1 MCVEVITT
9 GNEIMS
15 GLTRDINFS
24 WVAAELSS
32 SGIEVKHHC
41 AVADD
46 LEDLLA
52 SFATASKRAR
62 FVVVTGGLGPT
73 GDDLS
78 ALAASKFLGTPL
90 VFNPAVYEDIARKL
104 RKRGREP
111 NIHHEKQAM
120 FPEETTVIENPVGT
134 ASGFSFVSGNS
145 KFYFLPGVPREF
157 KRMFREHVFPDIS
170 SAVEKGNV
178 LRVRVLRTFGLGES
192 EVAEKLGGFSPEGVD
207 VGYRI
212 RLPEIHL
219 RLTAS
224 GHDGEVLDSLL
235 RDACAQA
242 KERLG
247 DFLFSQKDEPLEE
260 ATASLLLEKD
270 LTLSAAESC
279 TGGLCSSR
287 FTDIAGSSAYFLGG
301 TVVYSNDSKE
311 KLLGVTADTLAR
323 FGAVSEEVVFEMA
336 RGVREL
342 FGTDIGI
349 SISGI
354 AGPGGGTAEKP
365 VGTVWFGFS
374 HVSSGTFCE
383 KRNFTGTRD
392 EIKNFAAST
401 AIDMVRKFCLDY
413 VG

>member
-1 MCVEVITT
+1 MSVEVITT

-15 GLTRDINFS
+15 GLTQDTNFS
-24 WVAAELSS
+24 WVAAQLSS
-32 SGIEVKHHC
+32 SGIEVKYQC

-52 SFATASKRAR
+52 SFKTASKRAR
-62 FVVVTGGLGPT
+62 FVIVSGGLGPT

-90 VFNPAVYEDIARKL
+90 VFNSAVYEDIARKL
-104 RKRGREP
+104 EKRGRKP
-111 NIHHEKQAM
+111 NTHHEKQAM

-134 ASGFSFVSGNS
+134 AAGFSFVSGSS

-157 KRMFREHVFPDIS
+157 RRMFSEHVFPDIS
-170 SAVEKGNV
+170 GVAEKGTM
-178 LRVRVLRTFGLGES
+178 LCVRVLRTFGLGES
-192 EVAEKLGGFSPEGVD
+192 EVAERLEGFSPEGVD

-224 GHDGEVLDSLL
+224 GNDGEMLDSLL
-235 RDACAQA
+235 RDACGEA
-242 KERLG
+242 KERLE
-247 DFLFSQKDEPLEE
+247 DFLFSLGDETLEE
-260 ATASLLLEKD
+260 VTASLLLEKD
-270 LTLSAAESC
+270 LTLSIAESC

-301 TVVYSNDSKE
+301 AVTYSNDSKE
-311 KLLGVTADTLAR
+311 KLLGVSAETLER
-323 FGAVSEEVVFEMA
+323 FGAVSGEVVSEMA
-336 RGVREL
+336 RGARNL
-342 FGTDIGI
+342 FGSDIGL

-365 VGTVWFGFS
+365 VGTVWFGFT
-374 HVSSGTFCE
+374 HVSYGTFCE
-383 KRNFTGTRD
+383 RRNFAGTRD
-392 EIKNFAAST
+392 EIKNFAAAT

>member
-1 MCVEVITT
+1 
-9 GNEIMS
+9 MS
-15 GLTRDINFS
+15 GLTRDTNFS
-24 WVAAELSS
+24 WVAAELSL

-46 LEDLLA
+46 LDDLLA
-52 SFATASKRAR
+52 SFATASKRSR
-62 FVVVTGGLGPT
+62 FVIVTGGLGPT
-73 GDDLS
+73 EDDLS
-78 ALAASKFLGTPL
+78 ALAASEFLGTPL

-104 RKRGREP
+104 RERGREP
-111 NIHHEKQAM
+111 NIRHEKQAM
-120 FPEETTVIENPVGT
+120 FPEKTAVIENPVGT
-134 ASGFSFVSGNS
+134 AAGFSFVSGNS

-157 KRMFREHVFPDIS
+157 RRMFREHVFPDIS
-170 SAVEKGNV
+170 GVAEKGTT

-192 EVAEKLGGFSPEGVD
+192 EVAEKLEGFFPEGVD

-224 GHDGEVLDSLL
+224 GHDGEDLDSLL
-235 RDACAQA
+235 GNACADA

-247 DFLFSQKDEPLEE
+247 NFLFSEEDEPLEE
-260 ATASLLLEKD
+260 VTASLLLEKD

-287 FTDIAGSSAYFLGG
+287 FTDIPGSSAYFLGG
-301 TVVYSNDSKE
+301 AVVYSNESKE
-311 KLLGVTADTLAR
+311 KLLGVNADTLTR
-323 FGAVSEEVVFEMA
+323 FGAVSEQVVFEMA
-336 RGVREL
+336 EGARNL

-349 SISGI
+349 SISGV
-354 AGPGGGTAEKP
+354 AGPGGGTTEKP

-374 HVSSGTFCE
+374 HLSSGTFCE
-383 KRNFTGTRD
+383 KRNFAGTRD

>member
-1 MCVEVITT
+1 MCVEIITT

-15 GLTRDINFS
+15 GLTRDTNFS

-46 LEDLLA
+46 LDDLLA
-52 SFATASKRAR
+52 SFAAASKRAR
-62 FVVVTGGLGPT
+62 FVIVTGGLGPT
-73 GDDLS
+73 SDDLS
-78 ALAASKFLGTPL
+78 ALAASKFLGTSL
-90 VFNPAVYEDIARKL
+90 VFNSAVYEDIARKL
-104 RKRGREP
+104 RNRGREP

-120 FPEETTVIENPVGT
+120 FPEKTAVIENPVGT

-157 KRMFREHVFPDIS
+157 RRMFREHVFPDIS
-170 SAVEKGNV
+170 GVAEKGTI

-192 EVAEKLGGFSPEGVD
+192 EVAEKLGGFFPEGVD

-235 RDACAQA
+235 GDACADA

-247 DFLFSQKDEPLEE
+247 NFLFSEEDEPLEKV
-260 ATASLLLEKD
+260 TASLLLQKD
-270 LTLSAAESC
+270 LTLSVAESC

-287 FTDIAGSSAYFLGG
+287 FTDIPGSSAYFLGG
-301 TVVYSNDSKE
+301 AVVYSNESKE
-311 KLLGVTADTLAR
+311 KLLGVNAYTLTR
-323 FGAVSEEVVFEMA
+323 FGAVSEQVVFEMA
-336 RGVREL
+336 QGARNL

-349 SISGI
+349 SISGV

-374 HVSSGTFCE
+374 HLSSGTFCE
-383 KRNFTGTRD
+383 KRNFAGTRD

>member
-1 MCVEVITT
+1 MCVEIITT

-15 GLTRDINFS
+15 GLTRDTNFS

-52 SFATASKRAR
+52 SFAAASKRAK
-62 FVVVTGGLGPT
+62 FVIVTGGLGPT
-73 GDDLS
+73 SDDLS

-90 VFNPAVYEDIARKL
+90 VFNPTVYEDITLKL
-104 RKRGREP
+104 RERGREP

-120 FPEETTVIENPVGT
+120 FPEKTAVIRNPVGT
-134 ASGFSFVSGNS
+134 AAGFSFVSGNS

-157 KRMFREHVFPDIS
+157 KRMFSEHVFPDIS
-170 SAVEKGNV
+170 GVAEKGNI

-301 TVVYSNDSKE
+301 AVVYSNDSKE
-311 KLLGVTADTLAR
+311 KLLGVSTDTLTR

>member
-1 MCVEVITT
+1 MCVEIITT

-15 GLTRDINFS
+15 GLTRDTNFS

-46 LEDLLA
+46 LDDLLA

-62 FVVVTGGLGPT
+62 FVIVTGGLGPT
-73 GDDLS
+73 EDDLS

-90 VFNPAVYEDIARKL
+90 VFNSAVYGDIARKL
-104 RKRGREP
+104 RNRGREP

-120 FPEETTVIENPVGT
+120 FPEKTAVIENPVGT
-134 ASGFSFVSGNS
+134 AAGFSFVSGDS

-157 KRMFREHVFPDIS
+157 RRMFREHVFPDIS
-170 SAVEKGNV
+170 GVAEKGSI

-192 EVAEKLGGFSPEGVD
+192 EVAEKLEGFSPEGVD

-224 GHDGEVLDSLL
+224 GHDGKVLDSFL
-235 RDACAQA
+235 RDACSQA

-247 DFLFSQKDEPLEE
+247 DFLFSQEDGPLEE
-260 ATASLLLEKD
+260 VTAALLLEKD
-270 LTLSAAESC
+270 LTLSVAESC

-301 TVVYSNDSKE
+301 AVVYSNDSKE
-311 KLLGVTADTLAR
+311 KLLGVSTDTLTR
-323 FGAVSEEVVFEMA
+323 FGAVSEQVVFEMA
-336 RGVREL
+336 RGAREL

-374 HVSSGTFCE
+374 HAISGTFCE
-383 KRNFTGTRD
+383 KRNFAGTRD

-413 VG
+413 VE

>member
-1 MCVEVITT
+1 
-9 GNEIMS
+9 MS
-15 GLTRDINFS
+15 GLTQDTNFR

-32 SGIEVKHHC
+32 SGVEVKHHC

-62 FVVVTGGLGPT
+62 FVIVTGGLGPT
-73 GDDLS
+73 EDDLS
-78 ALAASKFLGTPL
+78 ALAASKFLGTSL
-90 VFNPAVYEDIARKL
+90 VFNSTVYEDIVRKL
-104 RKRGREP
+104 EKRGRKP
-111 NIHHEKQAM
+111 NTHHEKQAM
-120 FPEETTVIENPVGT
+120 FPEKTAVIENPVGT

-157 KRMFREHVFPDIS
+157 KRMFSEHVFPDIS
-170 SAVEKGNV
+170 GAVEKGKI

-192 EVAEKLGGFSPEGVD
+192 EVAERLGGFSPEGVD

-224 GHDGEVLDSLL
+224 GNDGEVLDSLL
-235 RDACAQA
+235 CDACAQT
-242 KERLG
+242 KERLE
-247 DFLFSQKDEPLEE
+247 DFLFSQGDETLEE

-270 LTLSAAESC
+270 LTLSIAESC

-301 TVVYSNDSKE
+301 AVTYSNDSKE
-311 KLLGVTADTLAR
+311 KLLGVSAETLER
-323 FGAVSEEVVFEMA
+323 FGAVSGEAVSEMA
-336 RGVREL
+336 RGARDL
-342 FGTDIGI
+342 FGSDIGL

-365 VGTVWFGFS
+365 VGTVWFGFT
-374 HVSSGTFCE
+374 HVSYGTFCE
-383 KRNFTGTRD
+383 RRNFTGTRD
-392 EIKNFAAST
+392 EIKNFAAAT

-413 VG
+413 VA

>member
-1 MCVEVITT
+1 
-9 GNEIMS
+9 MS

-46 LEDLLA
+46 LENLLA
-52 SFATASKRAR
+52 SFTTASKRSR
-62 FVVVTGGLGPT
+62 FVIVTGGLGPT
-73 GDDLS
+73 EDDLS

-90 VFNPAVYEDIARKL
+90 VFNQAVYEDIARKL

-120 FPEETTVIENPVGT
+120 FPEKAAVIENPVGT
-134 ASGFSFVSGNS
+134 AAGFSFVSGSS

-157 KRMFREHVFPDIS
+157 RRMFREHVFPDIS
-170 SAVEKGNV
+170 GVAEKGTI

-224 GHDGEVLDSLL
+224 GHDGEALDSLL
-235 RDACAQA
+235 HDACAEA

-247 DFLFSQKDEPLEE
+247 NFLFSEKDEPLEE
-260 ATASLLLEKD
+260 ATAALLLEKD
-270 LTLSAAESC
+270 LTLSVAESC

-287 FTDIAGSSAYFLGG
+287 FTDIPGSSAYFLGG
-301 TVVYSNDSKE
+301 VVVYSNESKE
-311 KLLGVTADTLAR
+311 KLLGVSTDTLAR
-323 FGAVSEEVVFEMA
+323 FGAVSEQVVFEMA
-336 RGVREL
+336 QRAREL

-374 HVSSGTFCE
+374 HAASETLCE
-383 KRNFTGTRD
+383 KRNFAGTRD

>member
-1 MCVEVITT
+1 
-9 GNEIMS
+9 MS
-15 GLTRDINFS
+15 GLTRDTNFS

-46 LEDLLA
+46 LENLLA
-52 SFATASKRAR
+52 SFTTASKRSG
-62 FVVVTGGLGPT
+62 FVIVTGGLGPT
-73 GDDLS
+73 EDDLS

-90 VFNPAVYEDIARKL
+90 VFNQAVYEDIARKL
-104 RKRGREP
+104 RQRGREP
-111 NIHHEKQAM
+111 NVHHEKQAM
-120 FPEETTVIENPVGT
+120 FPEKTVIIENPVGT
-134 ASGFSFVSGNS
+134 ASGFSLVSGSS

-157 KRMFREHVFPDIS
+157 RRMFREHVLPDIS
-170 SAVEKGNV
+170 GVAEKGAI

-192 EVAEKLGGFSPEGVD
+192 EVAERLGGFSPEGVD

-224 GHDGEVLDSLL
+224 GHDGEALDSLL

-247 DFLFSQKDEPLEE
+247 GFLFSEEDEPLEDV
-260 ATASLLLEKD
+260 TAALLLEKD
-270 LTLSAAESC
+270 LTLSVAESC

-287 FTDIAGSSAYFLGG
+287 FTDIPGSSAYFLGG
-301 TVVYSNDSKE
+301 AVVYSNDSKE
-311 KLLGVTADTLAR
+311 NLLGVSTDTLAR
-323 FGAVSEEVVFEMA
+323 FGAVSEQVVFEMA
-336 RGVREL
+336 LGAREL

-349 SISGI
+349 SISGV

-374 HVSSGTFCE
+374 HAAAGTFCE
-383 KRNFTGTRD
+383 KRNFAGTRD
-392 EIKNFAAST
+392 EIKSFAAST

>member
-1 MCVEVITT
+1 MCVEIITT

-15 GLTRDINFS
+15 GLTRDTNFS

-46 LEDLLA
+46 LDDLLA
-52 SFATASKRAR
+52 SFATASKRSR
-62 FVVVTGGLGPT
+62 FVIVTGGLGPT
-73 GDDLS
+73 EDDLS
-78 ALAASKFLGTPL
+78 ALAASEFLGTPL

-104 RKRGREP
+104 RERGREP
-111 NIHHEKQAM
+111 NIRHEKQAM
-120 FPEETTVIENPVGT
+120 FPEKTAVIENPVGT
-134 ASGFSFVSGNS
+134 AAGFSFVSGNS

-157 KRMFREHVFPDIS
+157 RRMFREHVLPDIS
-170 SAVEKGNV
+170 GVAEKGTT

-192 EVAEKLGGFSPEGVD
+192 EVAEKLEGFFPEGVD

-235 RDACAQA
+235 GNACADA

-247 DFLFSQKDEPLEE
+247 NFLFSEEDEPLEE
-260 ATASLLLEKD
+260 VTASLLLKKD

-287 FTDIAGSSAYFLGG
+287 FTDIPGSSAYFLGG
-301 TVVYSNDSKE
+301 AVVYSNESKE
-311 KLLGVTADTLAR
+311 KLLGVNADTLTR
-323 FGAVSEEVVFEMA
+323 FGAVSEQVVFEMA
-336 RGVREL
+336 EGARNL

-349 SISGI
+349 SISGV

-374 HVSSGTFCE
+374 HLSSGTFCE
-383 KRNFTGTRD
+383 KRNFAGTRD

>member
-1 MCVEVITT
+1 MSIEVITT

-15 GLTRDINFS
+15 GLTQDTNFS
-24 WVAAELSS
+24 WVAAHLSS
-32 SGIEVKHHC
+32 SGIEVKYQC

-52 SFATASKRAR
+52 SFKTASKRAR
-62 FVVVTGGLGPT
+62 FVIVSGGLGPT

-78 ALAASKFLGTPL
+78 ALAASNFLGTPL
-90 VFNPAVYEDIARKL
+90 VLNSAVYEDIVRKL
-104 RKRGREP
+104 EKRGRKP

-120 FPEETTVIENPVGT
+120 LPEKTTVIENPVGT
-134 ASGFSFVSGNS
+134 AAGFSFVSGNS

-157 KRMFREHVFPDIS
+157 KRMFSEHVFPDIT
-170 SAVEKGNV
+170 SAGKKGKI
-178 LRVRVLRTFGLGES
+178 LRVRVLRTYGLGES
-192 EVAEKLGGFSPEGVD
+192 EVAERLGDFSPEGVD

-219 RLTAS
+219 RLMAS
-224 GHDGEVLDSLL
+224 GNDNEMLDSLL
-235 RDACAQA
+235 RDACGEV
-242 KERLG
+242 KDRLG
-247 DFLFSQKDEPLEE
+247 DFLFSLGDETLEE
-260 ATASLLLEKD
+260 VTASLLLEKD
-270 LTLSAAESC
+270 LTLSIAESC

-301 TVVYSNDSKE
+301 AVVYSNRSKE
-311 KLLGVTADTLAR
+311 KLLGVSAETLER
-323 FGAVSEEVVFEMA
+323 FGAVSGEAVSEMA
-336 RGVREL
+336 RGARGL
-342 FGTDIGI
+342 FGSDIGL

-365 VGTVWFGFS
+365 VGTVWFGFT
-374 HVSSGTFCE
+374 HVSYGTFCE

-392 EIKNFAAST
+392 EIKNFAAAT

>member
-1 MCVEVITT
+1 MSVEVITT

-15 GLTRDINFS
+15 GLTQDTNFS
-24 WVAAELSS
+24 WVAAQLSS
-32 SGIEVKHHC
+32 SGIEVKYQC

-52 SFATASKRAR
+52 SFKTASKRAR
-62 FVVVTGGLGPT
+62 FVIVSGGLGPT

-90 VFNPAVYEDIARKL
+90 VFNSTVYEDIARKL
-104 RKRGREP
+104 EKRGRKP
-111 NIHHEKQAM
+111 NTHHEKQAM
-120 FPEETTVIENPVGT
+120 FPEKTTVIENSVGT
-134 ASGFSFVSGNS
+134 AAGFSFLSGSS

-157 KRMFREHVFPDIS
+157 RRMFSEHVFPDITS
-170 SAVEKGNV
+170 GGKKGKT

-192 EVAEKLGGFSPEGVD
+192 EVAERLGDFSPEGVD

-224 GHDGEVLDSLL
+224 GNDGEMLDSLL
-235 RDACAQA
+235 RDACGEA
-242 KERLG
+242 KERLE
-247 DFLFSQKDEPLEE
+247 DFLFSLGDETLEE
-260 ATASLLLEKD
+260 VTASLLLEKD
-270 LTLSAAESC
+270 LTLSIAESC

-301 TVVYSNDSKE
+301 AVTYSNDSKE
-311 KLLGVTADTLAR
+311 KLLGVSAESLER
-323 FGAVSEEVVFEMA
+323 FGAVSGEVVSEMA
-336 RGVREL
+336 RGARDL
-342 FGTDIGI
+342 FGSDIGL

-354 AGPGGGTAEKP
+354 AGPGGGTADKP
-365 VGTVWFGFS
+365 VGTVWFGFT
-374 HVSSGTFCE
+374 HVSYGTFCE
-383 KRNFTGTRD
+383 RRSFTGTRD
-392 EIKNFAAST
+392 EIKNFAAAT

>member
-1 MCVEVITT
+1 MCVEIITT

-15 GLTRDINFS
+15 GLTRDTNFS

-52 SFATASKRAR
+52 SFSTASKRAR
-62 FVVVTGGLGPT
+62 FVIVTGGLGPT
-73 GDDLS
+73 EDDLS
-78 ALAASKFLGTPL
+78 SLAASKFLGTSL

-104 RKRGREP
+104 RNRGREP

-120 FPEETTVIENPVGT
+120 FPEEATVIENPVGT
-134 ASGFSFVSGNS
+134 AAGFSFVSGNS

-157 KRMFREHVFPDIS
+157 RRMFREHVFPDIS
-170 SAVEKGNV
+170 NVAEKGEI
-178 LRVRVLRTFGLGES
+178 LRVKVLRTFGLGES
-192 EVAEKLGGFSPEGVD
+192 EVAEKLEGFSPEGVD

-224 GHDGEVLDSLL
+224 GSDGAVLDSLL
-235 RDACAQA
+235 RDACSEAG
-242 KERLG
+242 KRLE
-247 DFLFSQKDEPLEE
+247 DFLFSLEDESLEE
-260 ATASLLLEKD
+260 VTASLLLEKD
-270 LTLSAAESC
+270 LTLSVAESC

-301 TVVYSNDSKE
+301 AVVYSNDSKE
-311 KLLGVTADTLAR
+311 KLLGVSAETLER
-323 FGAVSEEVVFEMA
+323 FGAVSGETVSEMA
-336 RGVREL
+336 RGARDL
-342 FGTDIGI
+342 FGSDIGL

-354 AGPGGGTAEKP
+354 AGPGGGTPEKP

-374 HVSSGTFCE
+374 QASSGTLCE
-383 KRNFTGTRD
+383 RRNFTGTRD
-392 EIKNFAAST
+392 EIKNFAAAT

>member
-1 MCVEVITT
+1 MSVEVITT

-15 GLTRDINFS
+15 GLTQDTNFS
-24 WVAAELSS
+24 WIAAQLSS
-32 SGIEVKHHC
+32 SGIEVKYQC

-52 SFATASKRAR
+52 SFKAASKRAR
-62 FVVVTGGLGPT
+62 FVIVSGGLGPT

-90 VFNPAVYEDIARKL
+90 VFNSAVYEDIVRKL
-104 RKRGREP
+104 EKRGRKP
-111 NIHHEKQAM
+111 NTHHEKQAM
-120 FPEETTVIENPVGT
+120 FPEKTTVIENPVGT
-134 ASGFSFVSGNS
+134 AAGFSFVSGNS

-157 KRMFREHVFPDIS
+157 RRMFSEHVFSDITS
-170 SAVEKGNV
+170 VAKKGKI

-192 EVAEKLGGFSPEGVD
+192 EVAEKLEGFSPEGVD
-207 VGYRI
+207 VGYRL

-224 GHDGEVLDSLL
+224 GDDGEVLDSLL
-235 RDACAQA
+235 RDACGEA
-242 KERLG
+242 KERLE
-247 DFLFSQKDEPLEE
+247 DFLFSQGDETLEE
-260 ATASLLLEKD
+260 VTASLLLEKD
-270 LTLSAAESC
+270 LTLSIAESC

-287 FTDIAGSSAYFLGG
+287 FTDIAGSSGYFLGG
-301 TVVYSNDSKE
+301 AVVYSNDSKE
-311 KLLGVTADTLAR
+311 RLLGVSAETLER
-323 FGAVSEEVVFEMA
+323 SGAVSGETVSEMA
-336 RGVREL
+336 RGARNL
-342 FGTDIGI
+342 FGSDIGL

-365 VGTVWFGFS
+365 VGTVWFGFT
-374 HVSSGTFCE
+374 HVSYGTFCE
-383 KRNFTGTRD
+383 RRNFTGTRD
-392 EIKNFAAST
+392 EIKNFAAAT